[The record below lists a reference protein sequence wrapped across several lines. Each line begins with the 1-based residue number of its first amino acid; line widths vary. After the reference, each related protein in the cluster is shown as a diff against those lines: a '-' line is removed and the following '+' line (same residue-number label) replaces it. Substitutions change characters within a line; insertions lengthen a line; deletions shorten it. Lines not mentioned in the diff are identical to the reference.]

1 MSLTHMT
8 HAEYHATV
16 SALKSVLAKEGKTL
30 EALTDLYSEF
40 GDLTESQHNT
50 FANAEYK
57 HDEAVKALSKLGV
70 LAVTWEYFTQMHD
83 K

>member
-1 MSLTHMT
+1 MT

-16 SALKSVLAKEGKTL
+16 SALKAVLAKEGKTL
-30 EALTDLYSEF
+30 EALTDLHSDF
-40 GDLTESQHNT
+40 GGLTEAQHNT

>member
-8 HAEYHATV
+8 AAEYHATV
-16 SALKSVLAKEGKTL
+16 KALEAVLAKEGKTL
-30 EALTDLYSEF
+30 QGLTDLHASF
-40 GDLTESQHNT
+40 GGLTEAQHNA

-57 HDEAVKALSKLGV
+57 HDEAARALGRLGV
-70 LAVTWEYFTQMHD
+70 LAVSWEAYSRMHD

>member
-1 MSLTHMT
+1 MPLTHMT
-8 HAEYHATV
+8 TAEYHATV
-16 SALKSVLAKEGKTL
+16 SSLKAVLAKEGNTL
-30 EALTDLYSEF
+30 EALTDLHTAF
-40 GDLTESQHNT
+40 GGLTEAQHNT